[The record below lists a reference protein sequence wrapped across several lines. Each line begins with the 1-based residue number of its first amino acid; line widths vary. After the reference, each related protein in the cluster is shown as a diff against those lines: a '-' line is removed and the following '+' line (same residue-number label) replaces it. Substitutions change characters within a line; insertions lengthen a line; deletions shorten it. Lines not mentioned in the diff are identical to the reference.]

1 MNTSDFDPEANP
13 ELKDPP
19 DPSEFSIRRKYKEIL
34 EMIRDLELLIRND
47 ISLIEGKNIG
57 LPDD

>member
-19 DPSEFSIRRKYKEIL
+19 DPSEFSIRRNLSELREINYPESPTL
-34 EMIRDLELLIRND
+34 H
-47 ISLIEGKNIG
+47 
-57 LPDD
+57 